1 LLIPLPPPTLT
12 LLLLDNKDAFVAV
25 WEDVG
30 SNGGG
35 EEEIVLEDADPR
47 RLGELG
53 GLLLEGDTSLLGD
66 LFVCLLLL
74 LVVAVAVCCVGCCVR
89 LL

>member
-1 LLIPLPPPTLT
+1 
-12 LLLLDNKDAFVAV
+12 V

-53 GLLLEGDTSLLGD
+53 GLLLEGDTSLLGE